1 MRKLYILIFLFA
13 IVNVVSGQNR
23 LLTGTVKDS
32 KTGEPVPFANVYVKG
47 TTLGTITDTTG
58 YFKLNF
64 TGDSVS
70 ISAIGYFKQSIKAAK
85 SKDDVIIDLEPEVV
99 AINEV
104 KVKPNDQQIRW
115 IIKNAVEQKENN
127 NPEKYN
133 RYFYEK
139 YSKWDY
145 VLNNVEKS
153 LMKSNVFKD
162 HKHLFQKGEN
172 GNFYL
177 PVYFSEQIVQNDFQR
192 KPLKEKS
199 TILADKTSGLGV
211 LNSYEFSGY
220 TSGLNVSH
228 NFYQNY
234 IKYYEQNFVS
244 PLANNGWF
252 YYRYYLV
259 DSTMVNDIKNYK
271 VLFYPKRKG
280 ENVFQGYMIIDNK
293 RFAIQEIDAK
303 LSGGNQLN
311 FIKNME
317 VKSEYQLIDDSIV
330 FFKSNHLSAEFDYLP
345 ISGDST
351 KQRLELLFTESSSFD
366 KVVINPSDEIKLSV
380 KNINYESVKS
390 LDYRKR
396 DEDYWD
402 QYRHVKLSDDDLNKY
417 AIIDSVNQ
425 IKTVKLANDL
435 VEMGLNGYL
444 DVGKFELG
452 PYTDF
457 IQSNEIEGYRFYFG
471 GRTSSEIS
479 ENWMLYGGLGYGTE
493 TKMLT
498 GRGGVGYRFNHVK
511 RKVLKL
517 EYDDRYIR
525 MGENRKILYLYEN
538 MLSPSETN
546 LVSSILSRE
555 AFDELYRQQGV
566 HMEYENE
573 WRTGLSTRFNLDYM
587 KQHSPEFYP
596 FIMNGQEV
604 DYIQAVEAGL
614 NLRLSWK
621 ETVIDDGFMRLY
633 VSTDYPIINF
643 AANLGRVEYNNVS
656 NWYGKVHA
664 TVNVKKY
671 FGQTIFN
678 YAVEAGKIFG
688 KLPYTMLEIPRG
700 NETYGYYRYDFNL
713 INYLEFIHDQYVHT
727 YVDYH
732 LNGFF
737 FNRLPLLKRLGFREV
752 VSAKA
757 MIGSLNEKQLGG
769 IDMPAEARS
778 ADGTYL
784 EVGAGVENVLRFF
797 RVEGIWRVAP
807 KSIQGA
813 PDFGIR
819 ILFEVK
825 L

>member
-1 MRKLYILIFLFA
+1 MRKLYILIFLFT
-13 IVNVVSGQNR
+13 IVNSVVGQNR
-23 LLTGTVKDS
+23 SLTGTVQDS
-32 KTGEPVPFANVYVKG
+32 KTGEPIPFANVFVRG
-47 TTLGTITDTTG
+47 TTVGTITDTTG
-58 YFKLNF
+58 YFNLDF
-64 TGDSVS
+64 IGDSVS
-70 ISAIGYFKQSIKAAK
+70 FSAIGYYKQTLLTEKNKGNLTVAL
-85 SKDDVIIDLEPEVV
+85 VPEVV

-104 KVKPNDQQIRW
+104 KVKPNDERIRW
-115 IIKNAVEQKENN
+115 IIKNAIDEKENN

-133 RYFYEK
+133 RYSYEK

-145 VLNNVEKS
+145 VLNNVERS
-153 LMKSNVFKD
+153 LMKSKIFRD
-162 HKHLFQKGEN
+162 HKHLFQKSDN

-177 PVYFSEQIVQNDFQR
+177 PVYFSEQLVNNEIQR

-259 DSTMVNDIKNYK
+259 DSVMVKDTKNYK
-271 VLFYPKRKG
+271 ILFYPKRKG
-280 ENVFQGYMIIDNK
+280 ENVFEGYMVIDDK
-293 RFAIQEIDAK
+293 RFAIKEIDAK

-311 FIKNME
+311 FIKNMR
-317 VKSEYQLIDDSIV
+317 VKCEYQLLDDSIV
-330 FFKSNHLSAEFDYLP
+330 FFKNNQLTAEFDYLP

-351 KQRLELLFTESSSFD
+351 KQRLELLFSESSSYD
-366 KVVINPSDEIKLSV
+366 KVIINPPQKVELSV
-380 KNINYESVKS
+380 KNINYESVKD
-390 LDYRKR
+390 LNYKKR
-396 DEDYWD
+396 NNDYWNK
-402 QYRHVKLSDDDLNKY
+402 YRHIKLSESDLNKY
-417 AIIDSVNQ
+417 AIIDSVNH

-457 IQSNEIEGYRFYFG
+457 VQSNEIEGYRFYFG

-479 ENWMLYGGLGYGTE
+479 ENWMFYGGLGYSTNKE
-493 TKMLT
+493 MFT
-498 GRGGVGYRFNHVK
+498 GRGGIGYRFNHVK
-511 RKVLKL
+511 RKVFKI

-555 AFDELYRQQGV
+555 TFDELYRQQGV

-596 FIMNGQEV
+596 FIMDGDEV
-604 DYIQAVEAGL
+604 DYIQAFEAGI

-621 ETVIDDGFMRLY
+621 ESVIDDGFMRMY

-643 AANLGRVEYNNVS
+643 AANFGKVEYNNIS

-664 TVNVKKY
+664 TINVKKY

-713 INYLEFIHDQYVHT
+713 INYLEFIHDQYIHT

-732 LNGFF
+732 MNGFF

-757 MIGSLNEKQLGG
+757 MIGTLNEKQLGG
-769 IDMPAEARS
+769 IEMPTGARS
-778 ADGTYL
+778 ANGAYL

-797 RVEGIWRVAP
+797 RVEGIWRVSP
-807 KSIQGA
+807 KSIQGV
-813 PDFGIR
+813 PDFGVR